1 MRKCMMMLLL
11 LALLCLPGAAQGEGL
26 QELFTAVYDGVG
38 EGLESGV
45 TAALSAMG
53 EELTVDLAAQD
64 GRIETGKTLRL
75 TITAGNPRPQ
85 ETEVS
90 FALALPDR
98 LAAAQDTAWTA
109 VLPAAQ
115 ADPQTGALK
124 PSETVFTREIALLP
138 GGKSETVDIT
148 CEMSMGTRFYR
159 AQTALALCVPDVR
172 VSAAIEG
179 DREGRLYPGDAY
191 AYQIEVTNSGAAP
204 KDVALEMI
212 LPEGVSLAQPLP
224 EGFAMKNQTIQGVVS
239 AEAATADGTG
249 TVPSGRMIVL
259 PVYVDE
265 NALDGDADASRLMTC
280 VLRAD
285 GERVPL
291 PRIQV
296 CGARIRAKLTA
307 DSEELKAGE
316 ETNLRVVVVN
326 AGLAPAHV
334 QVSCALPEGLTL
346 AGTDERDGAKEE
358 AEKAARAEEGEEAT
372 AGELTATADEMEPP
386 AGGEAPV
393 VPAAA
398 AEASD
403 GTLVFDLHME
413 AAAETDSGVT
423 ASTRTIEIPVRAE
436 EAQEGL
442 TSRLVGATLVWT
454 VDGGEAQLGE
464 AVAMRVTGQ
473 EFMGIAADDWNGV
486 FWASVLLL
494 ITIACLCAAVRKDKR
509 EEDYCFD

>member
-1 MRKCMMMLLL
+1 MRKCMTMLLL
-11 LALLCLPGAAQGEGL
+11 LALLCFPGAAQGEGL
-26 QELFTAVYDGVG
+26 QDLFTAVYDGVG
-38 EGLESGV
+38 EGLETGV

-64 GRIETGKTLRL
+64 GRIETGKTLSL

-90 FALALPDR
+90 FVLSLPER
-98 LAAAQDTAWTA
+98 LAAAPDTVWTA

-115 ADPQTGALK
+115 ADPQTGALM

-138 GGKSETVDIT
+138 GGESETVDIT

-179 DREGRLYPGDAY
+179 DRAGRLYPGDAY
-191 AYQIEVTNSGAAP
+191 AYRIEVTNGGAAS

-212 LPEGVSLAQPLP
+212 LPEGVSLTQPLP
-224 EGFAMKNQTIQGVVS
+224 EGFALEHQTIRGTVR
-239 AEAATADGTG
+239 AEAAAADEKGA
-249 TVPSGRMIVL
+249 VPSVKLIVL
-259 PVYVDE
+259 PVCVE
-265 NALDGDADASRLMTC
+265 ESALEGDMDANRLMTG

-316 ETNLRVVVVN
+316 ETKLRVVVVN

-334 QVSCALPEGLTL
+334 QVSCALPDGLTL
-346 AGTDERDGAKEE
+346 AAAEEKEE
-358 AEKAARAEEGEEAT
+358 AQKTHAQKTVEEEKEAT
-372 AGELTATADEMEPP
+372 PGELTATADEMDPP
-386 AGGEAPV
+386 AGGEAQAALAA
-393 VPAAA
+393 AAA
-398 AEASD
+398 AED
-403 GTLVFDLHME
+403 GMLVFDLHME
-413 AAAETDSGVT
+413 AAKETDKGIT
-423 ASTRTIEIPVRAE
+423 AHTQTIEIPVRAE
-436 EAQEGL
+436 AAQENL
-442 TSRLVGATLVWT
+442 NSRLVGATLAWT
-454 VDGGEAQLGE
+454 VDGGKAQLGE
-464 AVAMRVTGQ
+464 AVAMRVTGA
-473 EFMGIAADDWNGV
+473 EFMGISADDWNGV

-494 ITIACLCAAVRKDKR
+494 ITLACLCAAVRKEKR
-509 EEDYCFD
+509 EEDYCLD